1 MYRYELE
8 VLEKYGIHTENLVRG
23 RGAWICETEDGLR
36 ILQEYP
42 GSVQKLI
49 WQKLIQ
55 EKIEDSGIACTDM
68 LLPNLEGELY
78 SRDRAGT
85 VYTLRCWYRGRECD
99 THAIADIRKG
109 ARVLAQIHTVMTI
122 PYQQQYAPP
131 SLYEDCL
138 RHNREL
144 KRTARYLKKRRQKNT
159 FEELLAASMEAFIR
173 QGEDALAM
181 MDKKEEKPPCAGRET
196 GVCHGDFTQHNLL
209 FDGQRIV
216 VIGFQKW
223 NYEKQSADLY
233 RYMRKILEKNDW
245 NMQLF
250 EQMLQWYQDVRP
262 LPEEE
267 KQDLCLRLC
276 YPWKNWKLAN
286 YYMQSSKTMPPG
298 KNMEKMVKILRQQKN
313 WSQFVENIS
322 TNPVNMRFFL
332 DKQGHSLYKY

>member
-8 VLEKYGIHTENLVRG
+8 VLEKYGIHTDNLVRG

-55 EKIEDSGIACTDM
+55 ERIEDSDIACTDM
-68 LLPNLEGELY
+68 LLANLDGELY

-85 VYTLRCWYRGRECD
+85 VYTLRRWYRGRECD

-109 ARVLAQIHTVMTI
+109 ARLLAQIHTVMKI

-144 KRTARYLKKRRQKNT
+144 KRTARYLQKRRQKNA
-159 FEELLAASMEAFIR
+159 FEELLADSMAEFIR
-173 QGEDALAM
+173 QGEAAVAQ
-181 MDKKEEKPPCAGRET
+181 MDCIPQYSVLDGEV
-196 GVCHGDFTQHNLL
+196 GVCHGDFTHHTLL
-209 FDGQRIV
+209 FCTQKPV
-216 VIGFQKW
+216 VVGFQKW
-223 NYEKQSADLY
+223 SYEKQSADLY

-245 NMQLF
+245 NFQLF
-250 EQMLQWYQDVRP
+250 DQMLKWYQDVRP
-262 LPEEE
+262 LSREEWM
-267 KQDLCLRLC
+267 DLCLRLC

-298 KNMEKMVKILRQQKN
+298 KNMEKMIKILKQQKN
-313 WSQFVENIS
+313 WCRFVENI
-322 TNPVNMRFFL
+322 TQTL
-332 DKQGHSLYKY
+332 

>member
-55 EKIEDSGIACTDM
+55 ERIEDSDIAHTDM

-109 ARVLAQIHTVMTI
+109 ARLLAQIHTVMQI

-138 RHNREL
+138 RHNREM
-144 KRTARYLKKRRQKNT
+144 KRTARYLQKRRQKNA
-159 FEELLAASMEAFIR
+159 FEELLADAMPDFIR
-173 QGEDALAM
+173 QGEAAVAQMDGLAANAALS
-181 MDKKEEKPPCAGRET
+181 GET
-196 GVCHGDFTQHNLL
+196 GVCHGDFTHHTLL
-209 FDGQRIV
+209 FCGQQPV
-216 VIGFQKW
+216 VVGFQKW
-223 NYEKQSADLY
+223 SFEKQSADLY

-245 NMQLF
+245 NFQLF
-250 EQMLQWYQDVRP
+250 EQMLKWYQDIRP
-262 LPEEE
+262 LPREE
-267 KQDLCLRLC
+267 QMDLGLRLC

-313 WSQFVENIS
+313 WSQFVENIAQ
-322 TNPVNMRFFL
+322 TL
-332 DKQGHSLYKY
+332 